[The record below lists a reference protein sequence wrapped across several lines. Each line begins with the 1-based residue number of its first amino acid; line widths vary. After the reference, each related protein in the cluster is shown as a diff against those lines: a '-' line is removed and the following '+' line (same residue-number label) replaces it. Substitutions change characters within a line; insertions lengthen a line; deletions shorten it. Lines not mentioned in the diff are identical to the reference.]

1 VAAQGAARDAGVV
14 CFAME
19 GHAMKRALLA
29 CLLFAAAAALRA
41 EDLGSPLLLVA
52 TPELRGPYGHTAL
65 LVVPMQG
72 QHVGFILNRAT
83 DMTLGKL
90 FPDHA
95 PSAKV
100 ADPVYLGGP
109 VSANAIFAM
118 VRRDPGEPSLR
129 LFGDV
134 HVTAHAAVVDR
145 IIEQTPNDARY
156 FAGFVGWQPG
166 ELAAEIEAGWWL
178 VSEPDAAVVFSKDS
192 GDDMW
197 GALLKRFG
205 KRSAPPPAGM
215 LGT

>member
-1 VAAQGAARDAGVV
+1 
-14 CFAME
+14 
-19 GHAMKRALLA
+19 MKRALLA
-29 CLLFAAAAALRA
+29 CLLFAAAATLRA
-41 EDLGSPLLLVA
+41 EGLDKPLLLVA
-52 TPELRGPYGHTAL
+52 APELRGPYGHTAL

-83 DMTLGKL
+83 EVTLAKL

-109 VSANAIFAM
+109 VSPNAIFAM
-118 VRRDPGEPSLR
+118 VRRDPGEPSMR
-129 LFGDV
+129 LFDDV
-134 HVTAHAAVVDR
+134 HVTAHAPVVDS

-178 VSEPDAAVVFSKDS
+178 VAEPDAAVVFSKAS
-192 GDDMW
+192 GEELW
-197 GALLKRFG
+197 GTLLKRFG
-205 KRSAPPPAGM
+205 KRPELPAGM
-215 LGT
+215 RGT

>member
-1 VAAQGAARDAGVV
+1 
-14 CFAME
+14 
-19 GHAMKRALLA
+19 MKRALLA

-41 EDLGSPLLLVA
+41 EGPDKPLLLVA
-52 TPELRGPYGHTAL
+52 SPELRGPYGHTAL
-65 LVVPMQG
+65 LVVPMEG

-83 DMTLGKL
+83 GVTLATL

-109 VSANAIFAM
+109 VSPNAIFAM

-134 HVTAHAAVVDR
+134 HVTAHAPVVDR
-145 IIEQTPNDARY
+145 IIEQTPNEARY
-156 FAGFVGWQPG
+156 FAGFVGWQRG
-166 ELAAEIEAGWWL
+166 ELSAEIEAGWWL
-178 VSEPDAAVVFSKDS
+178 VAEPDAAVVFSKDG
-192 GDDMW
+192 GDELW

-205 KRSAPPPAGM
+205 KQPELPAGM
-215 LGT
+215 RGA

>member
-1 VAAQGAARDAGVV
+1 
-14 CFAME
+14 
-19 GHAMKRALLA
+19 MKRALLA

-41 EDLGSPLLLVA
+41 EGLDKPLLLVA
-52 TPELRGPYGHTAL
+52 APELRGPYGHTAL

-83 DMTLGKL
+83 GVTLAKL

-109 VSANAIFAM
+109 VSPNAIFAM
-118 VRRDPGEPSLR
+118 VRRDPGEPSMR

-134 HVTAHAAVVDR
+134 HVTAHAPVVDN

-166 ELAAEIEAGWWL
+166 ELAAEVEAGWWL
-178 VSEPDAAVVFSKDS
+178 LAEPDAAVVFSKES
-192 GDDMW
+192 GEELW

-205 KRSAPPPAGM
+205 KRPELPAGM
-215 LGT
+215 RGA